1 MEQRYLDHIMKQ
13 PCHAYTAADHAVWRT
28 LFATQAG
35 ILQGRACKEFIAGLH
50 GLDMAADGIPR
61 FDALNELLHAAT
73 GWRIVAVPG
82 LVPDD
87 VFFGLLA
94 NRHFP
99 ASWWIRKPAQ
109 MDYLQEPDVFHD
121 IYGHVPLLM
130 NPIFADYMQAYG
142 EGGLRSNCLN
152 SLGRLARL
160 YWYTVEF
167 GLINTA
173 EGLRIYGSG
182 ILSSKGE
189 SIYSLESAAP
199 NRVQFDLQRVM
210 STRYRIDS
218 FQKTYFVID
227 SFKALFEATEADLAP
242 IYRALEKTADIGAE
256 ALLAN
261 DRVLQRGTGDGWQ
274 STRDTG

>member
-1 MEQRYLDHIMKQ
+1 MQQRYLDHVMKQ
-13 PCHAYTAADHAVWRT
+13 PCQDYTAADHAVWRS

-35 ILQGRACKEFIAGLH
+35 ILQGRACDEFIAGLH

-61 FDALNELLHAAT
+61 FDKLNELLQAAT

-94 NRHFP
+94 NRCFP
-99 ASWWIRKPAQ
+99 ASWWIRKADQ

-142 EGGLRSNCLN
+142 EGGLRSNCFN
-152 SLGRLARL
+152 SLGKLARL

-173 EGLRIYGSG
+173 QGLRIYGSG

-189 SIYSLESAAP
+189 SIYSLESATP
-199 NRVQFDLQRVM
+199 NRVRFDLRRVM

-227 SFKALFEATEADLAP
+227 SFKELFDATATDFAP
-242 IYRALEKTADIGAE
+242 MYRKLERVADIGAD
-256 ALLAN
+256 ALLV
-261 DRVLQRGTGDGWQ
+261 DDQVLQRGTGDGWG
-274 STRDTG
+274 TTVDTG